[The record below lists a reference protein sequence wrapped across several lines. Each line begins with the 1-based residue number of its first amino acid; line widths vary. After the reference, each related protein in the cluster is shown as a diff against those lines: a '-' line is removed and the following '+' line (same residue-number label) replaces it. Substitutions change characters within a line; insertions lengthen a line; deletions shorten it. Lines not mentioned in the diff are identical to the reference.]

1 METGLIGVQILMLF
15 GPMDTVMKNMI
26 LLRGRM
32 KTVWPAAK
40 VSKHVGILKTV
51 PYSNLNWKWIKKSQ
65 YTFKIA
71 DSQEIEKN

>member
-51 PYSNLNWKWIKKSQ
+51 PYSNLN
-65 YTFKIA
+65 
-71 DSQEIEKN
+71 